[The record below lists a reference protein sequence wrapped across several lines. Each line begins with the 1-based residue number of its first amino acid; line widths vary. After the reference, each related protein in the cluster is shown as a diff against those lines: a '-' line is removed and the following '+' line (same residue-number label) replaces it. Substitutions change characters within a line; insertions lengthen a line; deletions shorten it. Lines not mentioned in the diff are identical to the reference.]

1 VSAEQLA
8 AIETVYR
15 GWTSGDLD
23 RALACLAPDVEWTAI
38 ESAPDAG
45 IYRGHEGA
53 RAYMQDWLDD
63 FELMPF
69 EILEVVEAG
78 DRLVLVTRGRARG
91 RASGLETEI
100 EYAQVYSF
108 EHGLLHRIHEYAAR
122 EEALAAVGLT

>member
-15 GWTSGDLD
+15 G
-23 RALACLAPDVEWTAI
+23 C
-38 ESAPDAG
+38 APDAG

-53 RAYMQDWLDD
+53 RAYMRDWL
-63 FELMPF
+63 
-69 EILEVVEAG
+69 EAG

-91 RASGLETEI
+91 RASGHETEI

-108 EHGLLHRIHEYAAR
+108 ENGLLHRIHEHAAR
-122 EEALAAVGLT
+122 EEALAAVGLTE